1 LAITTTP
8 SLSRS
13 LHRWDLIAVVLNGVI
28 GAGIFGLP
36 SKIFSLAGN
45 QSILAFVTCAVCV
58 AVIVLT
64 FAEVASRYSGTG
76 GPYLYARETY
86 GSSIGFTV
94 GWLLWVARV
103 TSFAA
108 NCNLLPDYLDLF
120 FPGASKGLA
129 RFSIITAVVGALAMV
144 NFFGIRRV
152 ADASNT
158 LALGKLIPL
167 AVFIVAGL
175 FFVDS
180 SRLTFAV
187 VPRYHTFSQA
197 VLLLVYAFTGFEMSL
212 IPAAEIRNPERALPR
227 ALLAGMTVVVT
238 FYILI
243 QVVCIGTL
251 PGLADSKR
259 PLADAA
265 VRFLGPWGGVMI
277 TAGIVLS
284 LAGNLNIIM
293 LAASRVLFAMGER
306 GEMPR
311 ALAKVNA
318 QFRTPVV
325 AIGATLAVVYLLTL
339 SGTFIYLLTIST
351 ISRLVTYIITCGALP
366 ILRRRANAPTAA
378 FRLPGGEIWA
388 ALSIALCLWL
398 LSNISLQEAR
408 DSLLAILAGLV
419 IYWFSRRPLAV
430 S

>member
-1 LAITTTP
+1 M
-8 SLSRS
+8 
-13 LHRWDLIAVVLNGVI
+13 LNGVI